1 MAAFPPTAHALNHAV
16 AGLGP
21 ERVVIPSLGMAAGDV
36 SAIRSLHATRKPVQ
50 VGNLSCPNSLFRYCC
65 LACCASMIEGAAA
78 IGLVK
83 ILIVRLGLASLFAHF
98 FVYPSSFNHENIRS
112 LMK

>member
-36 SAIRSLHATRKPVQ
+36 TANRSLHATRKPVQ
-50 VGNLSCPNSLFRYCC
+50 VGKPFVSKLSFSLLLLPC
-65 LACCASMIEGAAA
+65 LPC
-78 IGLVK
+78 K
-83 ILIVRLGLASLFAHF
+83 HD
-98 FVYPSSFNHENIRS
+98 
-112 LMK
+112 

>member
-1 MAAFPPTAHALNHAV
+1 MAAFPPTAHALNHVV

-50 VGNLSCPNSLFRYCC
+50 VGEPSFVSNLSFSLLLPC
-65 LACCASMIEGAAA
+65 LPC
-78 IGLVK
+78 K
-83 ILIVRLGLASLFAHF
+83 HD
-98 FVYPSSFNHENIRS
+98 
-112 LMK
+112 